1 MIEILHRPGFLGTSA
16 NFAADMTLTISLGVA
31 LLFTIGF
38 LLARARRYSAHR
50 WVQSTAVALNAVLVG
65 WMMILP
71 FRDFVLP
78 GIPGRLDERFYAMT
92 TIHGLVGAAALIFG
106 VFVALRGN
114 ELVPAALKFRDY
126 KRFMRVAY
134 GLYLL
139 ATLIGV
145 LVYLTWFVGNP
156 NPPVYQ

>member
-1 MIEILHRPGFLGTSA
+1 MTEILHRPGFLGTSA

-31 LLFTIGF
+31 LLFTVGF
-38 LLARARRYSAHR
+38 LLARARRYTAHR
-50 WVQSTAVALNAVLVG
+50 WVQTTAASLNAILVG

-78 GIPGRLDERFYAMT
+78 GIPGHLDERFYAIT

-106 VFVALRGN
+106 VFVVLRGN
-114 ELVPAALKFRDY
+114 ELVPASLKFRDY

-134 GLYLL
+134 GLYMA